1 MRHPF
6 DVQNVSHSPLDSIA
20 GVPTADGDAEVA
32 LPACNLSPGGRVLT
46 VTITDGETDMTIRST
61 LLGGAVAGATLL
73 TLLVPTTP
81 AGALA
86 EEQRSA
92 APRTTLT
99 FVVDGCEGC
108 EVRLTN
114 ARSTLDADVVHVWE
128 SRTRT
133 VADGRVTFRVAT
145 RRTSGMSATVVAPW
159 EGHPGYVTTV
169 AWRYNGEGVGDRVTL
184 AEAVTKSRASACW
197 EGVRRRRVTLPLVVE
212 EVEVRGVH
220 EIVPGSIAFVPTT
233 QGWLP
238 PMRRVVDGVLGSQ
251 DVNICR

>member
-1 MRHPF
+1 M
-6 DVQNVSHSPLDSIA
+6 L
-20 GVPTADGDAEVA
+20 
-32 LPACNLSPGGRVLT
+32 
-46 VTITDGETDMTIRST
+46 
-61 LLGGAVAGATLL
+61 ATLA
-73 TLLVPTTP
+73 P
-81 AGALA
+81 APSTAA
-86 EEQRSA
+86 TDATVAPDPRAA

-133 VADGRVTFRVAT
+133 VEDGRVSFRVAT
-145 RRTSGMSATVVAPW
+145 RRTWGLSATVVAPW
-159 EGHPGYVTTV
+159 EGHTGYVTTV
-169 AWRYNGEGVGDRVTL
+169 AWRYDGERVGDRVTL
-184 AEAVTKSRASACW
+184 EEAVTKSRGSACW

-212 EVEVRGVH
+212 EVEVQGVH
-220 EIVPGSIAFVPTT
+220 ERVPGSIAFVPTT